1 MERNAKLK
9 SNSRSLRKNATKEEN
24 LLWYHFLR
32 KYPGNSAGNMFLAT
46 ISWISFAIKQEWWW
60 SLTAHSIAHQMDLHV
75 TGHGRII

>member
-32 KYPGNSAGNMFLAT
+32 KYPVQFRRQYVLGDYIVDFFS
-46 ISWISFAIKQEWWW
+46 IKQEWWW
-60 SLTAHSIAHQMDLHV
+60 SLTAHSIAHQMDLRV